1 MRPFSPRA
9 KLTTQL
15 IEGEMVI
22 HVGPETLVA
31 SKSEPGVWH
40 VVDRGTCTCAAWE
53 YRQTCRHLLP
63 AALAA
68 ETDRENAKAD
78 EPKIFAHP
86 PVRSSFTR
94 QAVQS

>member
-40 VVDRGTCTCAAWE
+40 IVDRGVCTCAAWE

-68 ETDRENAKAD
+68 ESDRKNAA

-86 PVRSSFTR
+86 PVRNTFTR
-94 QAVQS
+94 QAVS

>member
-1 MRPFSPRA
+1 MAKTFQPRA
-9 KLTTQL
+9 KLTTQI

-40 VVDRGTCTCAAWE
+40 IVDRGVCSCDGWA

-68 ETDRENAKAD
+68 ESDRENAA

-94 QAVQS
+94 QAVS